1 VSFILAATPAGW
13 GYLQDGPKEAGLMK
27 SVSRRDFIKH
37 SGAAVAAAGVLST
50 ARRSVWAQVAGAN
63 DRIRVAVVGVR
74 KKGIEHIKAFRG
86 IPGVQLAAL
95 CDADTQFLDLEVKKL
110 QDAHEAV
117 ETYVDIRRL
126 LENRNID
133 AVILSIPDHWH
144 ALATVWAC
152 QAGKHVYVEKPTS
165 YSIWEGRKMV
175 EAARKYNRIVGVG
188 SQERSDT
195 GLLAFAKHLK
205 EGHLGKVRFA
215 RAISYGLRESIGK
228 VNGPQP
234 IPPTC
239 DYNLF
244 QGPASLTP
252 LMRQN
257 LHYDWHWCWPT
268 GTGEIG
274 NLGGHVLD
282 DCRWIIGIDDLPR
295 RVISLGGRFGYDD
308 DGETPNTQI
317 AYYDYA
323 EVPVIYEVRGLP
335 AKKGVNWE
343 DQYRGIRFGMVIQCE
358 NGYFAGG
365 RGGGWTYDNN
375 DKRLNQFPGDGGG
388 THQANFI
395 EAVRSGKRET
405 LHADIREGHLSA
417 ALCHMA
423 NISYRL
429 GRRQSVEETKGTV
442 ADRELLKECFERL
455 LPHLEAN
462 GIDLAKTPLTVGP
475 TLSWNNQAE
484 KFEGEHGDWAN
495 MLLSRT
501 YREPFVVPEQV

>member
-1 VSFILAATPAGW
+1 MKDVSCRT
-13 GYLQDGPKEAGLMK
+13 
-27 SVSRRDFIKH
+27 FIKS
-37 SGAAVAAAGVLST
+37 SGAALAGAGVLST
-50 ARRSVWAQVAGAN
+50 VRPNVWAQVSGAN
-63 DRIRVAVVGVR
+63 DRIRVAIAGVR
-74 KKGIEHIKAFRG
+74 KKGIEHIKYFRDL
-86 IPGVQLAAL
+86 PGVELAAL
-95 CDADTQFLDLEVKKL
+95 CDCDTQFLDLEVKNLKNINVT
-110 QDAHEAV
+110 V
-117 ETYVDIRRL
+117 ERYVDIRRL

-133 AVILSIPDHWH
+133 VVVLSIPDHWH

-165 YSIWEGRKMV
+165 YSIWEGLRMV
-175 EAARKYNRIVGVG
+175 EAARKYDRVVGVG

-195 GLLAFAKHLK
+195 GLLAFADHLK
-205 EGHLGKVRFA
+205 KGSLGKVRYA
-215 RAISYGLRESIGK
+215 RAVSYGLRETIGK

-234 IPPTC
+234 IPATC
-239 DYNLF
+239 DYSLF
-244 QGPASLTP
+244 QGPAPLTP

-282 DCRWIIGIDDLPR
+282 DCRWILGLKELPR

-317 AYYDYA
+317 AFYDY
-323 EVPVIYEVRGLP
+323 EELPVIYEVRGLP

-343 DQYRGIRFGMVIQCE
+343 DNYRGIRFGLVIQCE
-358 NGYFAGG
+358 SGYFAGG

-375 DKRLNQFPGDGGG
+375 NKRLNQFPGDGGG
-388 THQANFI
+388 THYQNFI
-395 EAVRSGKRET
+395 DAVRSGKRDK
-405 LHADIREGHLSA
+405 LRADIREGHLSA

-429 GRRQSVEETKGTV
+429 GRRQSVQETNSTV
-442 ADRELLKECFERL
+442 AGNELLKETYERL

-475 TLSWNNQAE
+475 MLSWNNQAQQ
-484 KFEGEHGDWAN
+484 FQGEHGDWAN

-501 YREPFVVPEQV
+501 YREPFVVPEKV